1 MPDREYAPGE
11 VMPGSIVR
19 EVTAGGAITKGTFV
33 EITPGTTPSAAT
45 YDGAAPGG
53 VVGVALDTVASGA
66 LVRVCIEGEVSVSCD
81 ATGVDAY
88 DYVYDGA
95 APGGVV
101 GVALDNAAASG
112 APIRVCIEGEVTVT
126 CDSTGV
132 DAYDYV
138 SSGATGLAEVGVVAT
153 DYILGYARVAGAA
166 NGVCLVH
173 LAPTF
178 LSASPASQST

>member
-1 MPDREYAPGE
+1 MPYNPGE
-11 VMPGSIVR
+11 VLPGSIVR
-19 EVTAGGAITKGTFV
+19 EVTAGGAIAAGTFV
-33 EITPGTTPSAAT
+33 EIAPGTTPTAAT

-66 LVRVCIEGEVSVSCD
+66 LVRVCIEGEASVLCD
-81 ATGVDAY
+81 A
-88 DYVYDGA
+88 
-95 APGGVV
+95 
-101 GVALDNAAASG
+101 
-112 APIRVCIEGEVTVT
+112 
-126 CDSTGV
+126 TGV

-153 DYILGYARVAGAA
+153 DYILGYAREAGAA

-178 LSASPASQST
+178 MSASPASPGT

>member
-1 MPDREYAPGE
+1 MPYIAGEALPGA
-11 VMPGSIVR
+11 IVR
-19 EVTAGGAITKGTFV
+19 EVAAGGAITKGTFV
-33 EITPGTTPSAAT
+33 EITPGATPSAAT
-45 YDGAAPGG
+45 
-53 VVGVALDTVASGA
+53 
-66 LVRVCIEGEVSVSCD
+66 
-81 ATGVDAY
+81 
-88 DYVYDGA
+88 YDGA

-112 APIRVCIEGEVTVT
+112 APIRVCIEGEVSVS
-126 CDSTGV
+126 CDATGV

-153 DYILGYARVAGAA
+153 DYILGYAREAGAA

-178 LSASPASQST
+178 MSASPASPGT

>member
-1 MPDREYAPGE
+1 MPYIAGE
-11 VMPGSIVR
+11 ALPDAIVR
-19 EVTAGGAITKGTFV
+19 EVAAGGAITKGTFV
-33 EITPGTTPSAAT
+33 EITPGATPSAA
-45 YDGAAPGG
+45 
-53 VVGVALDTVASGA
+53 
-66 LVRVCIEGEVSVSCD
+66 I
-81 ATGVDAY
+81 
-88 DYVYDGA
+88 YDGA

-101 GVALDNAAASG
+101 GVALDNATASG

-153 DYILGYARVAGAA
+153 DYILGYARGAGAA

-178 LSASPASQST
+178 KSA

>member
-88 DYVYDGA
+88 DYV
-95 APGGVV
+95 
-101 GVALDNAAASG
+101 
-112 APIRVCIEGEVTVT
+112 
-126 CDSTGV
+126 
-132 DAYDYV
+132 

-153 DYILGYARVAGAA
+153 DYIPGYARVAGAA